1 MLNFHQRAMHERK
14 FFMKLNSLPFSP
26 KVSEALR
33 CSSNC
38 EGFTPWGKKLF
49 WKWCWYC
56 SNAVRFSALHFRL
69 AAMLLSPQAY
79 GGDWL
84 PPPLLMGLAKSLEY
98 SSANLP
104 DRPDW
109 KNLHRLSERL
119 AQYWRFSWN
128 PFEDHNT
135 ICIGGLRAALIW
147 SSIVLRDASLL
158 ECRCKIFWAADT
170 PNILSRGVYRTFQT
184 LESLTFESGLIKP

>member
-104 DRPDW
+104 HRPDW
-109 KNLHRLSERL
+109 KNLHQLCETGAIEAQLKALLKPLRRSQHYLYWGFKGGTHLVFHCAERC
-119 AQYWRFSWN
+119 Q
-128 PFEDHNT
+128 
-135 ICIGGLRAALIW
+135 
-147 SSIVLRDASLL
+147 SLGM
-158 ECRCKIFWAADT
+158 
-170 PNILSRGVYRTFQT
+170 PV
-184 LESLTFESGLIKP
+184 